1 MYLLHLHLQHL
12 RNIYHHLLLLFQL
25 LKNIYHLLL
34 LLLSLYLMTMAQWTT
49 MTTMQKKNICHLHQH
64 LKSICPL
71 LLHHH
76 HQLLRNIYHHQHLL
90 LPLLLKSIYHHHL
103 LLLPLLLKSI
113 YHHLLLLLQS
123 QLLKNMAHPLPLH
136 LHLKNIP

>member
-76 HQLLRNIYHHQHLL
+76 HPLLRNIYHH
-90 LPLLLKSIYHHHL
+90 HH